1 MQSLTFVPAVLVV
14 AWGARAL
21 RDYLHDSSKNSFT
34 HPPLAEALFIGLGV
48 VGLFAIA
55 KAVTAL
61 SYWRMCLVAAIITA
75 VSFGGWWWTEVMYDL
90 DVIHAQPQLRDA
102 AAPGNR
108 K

>member
-1 MQSLTFVPAVLVV
+1 
-14 AWGARAL
+14 
-21 RDYLHDSSKNSFT
+21 
-34 HPPLAEALFIGLGV
+34 V
-48 VGLFAIA
+48 VGLFASA